1 MMSHMIP
8 VVINDLRCCIL
19 LSADHRLMVSG
30 SRPILGPF
38 RGL

>member
-30 SRPILGPF
+30 SRLILE
-38 RGL
+38 RSHGL